1 MELLEKELPQRA
13 GVSRRTASTK
23 MDIALRKSKRLA
35 AGADKMESPKLT
47 NQSIPR
53 WGYVLFIVLAI
64 LVLFW
69 MFQRR
74 ANEVKA
80 AQPPVRPVLVAK
92 VITKDVPLYLDEIG
106 TCAAYETVQVQA
118 QVSGQITARHFQDG
132 ADVKQGDLLFTIDPR
147 PYQAALE
154 QAQGQLAQTQSQ
166 LVLDQIT
173 LKRQQELRVRNV
185 ISPQDLDTAQA
196 TVKSDEAKVKT
207 AEGAVA
213 AAQVNLDYC
222 NIRSPINGRAGLRL
236 VDVGNVV
243 TGGNGGGGGAVL
255 LTIQG
260 LDPIYTDFTVSE
272 TDLPL
277 VRRYLGG
284 PNVKVETRSPDDSM
298 PPRVGDLYFIDTAVQ
313 PGAGTVKARAVTPNP
328 DHALWPSEFVRVRF
342 ILDKLKDVALVPSQA
357 VQISQSGPF
366 VFVLKPDNTVD
377 LRQVKPGQRQEGDTV
392 VIESG
397 LKAEETVVVTGQLAL
412 APGTKVDP
420 KPYNPSGP
428 PNGGQVA
435 AKAPM

>member
-1 MELLEKELPQRA
+1 MKRARVTNRTIPLWAYLLF
-13 GVSRRTASTK
+13 VV
-23 MDIALRKSKRLA
+23 LA
-35 AGADKMESPKLT
+35 AF
-47 NQSIPR
+47 
-53 WGYVLFIVLAI
+53 VLYRI
-64 LVLFW
+64 
-69 MFQRR
+69 FQHR
-74 ANEVKA
+74 ASEAKA
-80 AQPPVRPVLVAK
+80 AQPPARPVLVTK
-92 VITKDVPLYLDEIG
+92 VITKDVPIYLDEIG

-154 QAQGQLAQTQSQ
+154 QAQGQLAQAQSK

-173 LKRQQELRVRNV
+173 LKRQQELRARNV
-185 ISPQDLDTAQA
+185 ISAQDLDTAQA
-196 TVKSDEAKVKT
+196 TVKSDEATVKT

-222 NIRSPINGRAGLRL
+222 SIRSPINGRAGLRL

-284 PNVKVETRSPDDSM
+284 PNVKVETRSPDGGK
-298 PPRVGDLYFIDTAVQ
+298 PPRTGDLYFIDTAVQ
-313 PGAGTVKARAVTPNP
+313 PSAGTVKARAVTPNP
-328 DHALWPSEFVRVRF
+328 DHAFWPLEFVRVRF
-342 ILDKLKDVALVPSQA
+342 ILDKLQDANLVPSQA
-357 VQISQSGPF
+357 VQISQNGPF
-366 VFVLKPDNTVD
+366 VFVLNPDNTVD
-377 LRQVKPGQRQEGDTV
+377 LRQVKPGQRQEGDTT
-392 VIESG
+392 VIEEG
-397 LKAEETVVVTGQLAL
+397 LKAGETVVVTGQLAL

-420 KPYNPSGP
+420 KPYNPPSP
-428 PNGGQVA
+428 PSGGQVA
-435 AKAPM
+435 AGAPM